1 MGGDEFCIL
10 FLDKGDEEVRAICQ
24 SLQSAFYAA
33 SAHTEYSN
41 VRVSIGIA
49 RAQEGDEGND
59 LLSRADRA
67 LYRAKRDKGSICVDD
82 GMEGMG
88 AHDPGRAVLEAEAK
102 SR

>member
-24 SLQSAFYAA
+24 SLHSAFYAA

-41 VRVSIGIA
+41 VRVSIASPARRRATRATICSAAPTARSIA
-49 RAQEGDEGND
+49 PSATR
-59 LLSRADRA
+59 
-67 LYRAKRDKGSICVDD
+67 GSICVDD

-102 SR
+102 AR